1 MAHPTGLRIPVGVN
15 ASGRAA
21 TVTGDEQLE
30 KIIGLHL
37 SLSDS
42 ENPFQDVGIDGIIFE
57 VNDTRAQPLVRHRL
71 RTLFDRLKGEGRAK
85 LDDRSVRFVSTPN
98 AGELELY
105 FRYWNL
111 RTNEPGDFR
120 GTLDL
125 ISGRMIPS

>member
-1 MAHPTGLRIPVGVN
+1 M
-15 ASGRAA
+15 
-21 TVTGDEQLE
+21 VTGDEQLT

-42 ENPFQDVGIDGIIFE
+42 ENPFQDVGIEGIVFDI
-57 VNDTRAQPLVRHRL
+57 NDTRAQPLIRHRL
-71 RTLFDRLKGEGRAK
+71 RTLFDRLKAEGRAS
-85 LDDRSVRFVSTPN
+85 LDEQSVRFVSTPGS
-98 AGELELY
+98 GELELL

-125 ISGRMIPS
+125 MSGRMIPS